1 MKPFWSRF
9 AGDAAFA
16 LRSCVGMFE
25 EFMAE
30 YARLVPA
37 TGGGAGLEA
46 CACCAAAFALR
57 RASSCAGILAL

>member
-9 AGDAAFA
+9 AGDAAKAFLEFA
-16 LRSCVGMFE
+16 GVLE
-25 EFMAE
+25 ALIAE

-46 CACCAAAFALR
+46 WAC
-57 RASSCAGILAL
+57 